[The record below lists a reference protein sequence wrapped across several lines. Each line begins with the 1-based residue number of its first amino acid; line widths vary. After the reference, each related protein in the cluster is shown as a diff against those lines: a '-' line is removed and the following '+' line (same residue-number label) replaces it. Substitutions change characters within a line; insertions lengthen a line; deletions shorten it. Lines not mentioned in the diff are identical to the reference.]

1 MYKQISKKLLEAKE
15 GKDKLLIK
23 ESILF
28 FVKEIEN
35 VINSPDI
42 FLRNKLFFSEFI
54 EDRNFIFGVN
64 DLSIFNEAKA
74 DINISTS
81 GIIAELF
88 NIYGVSDGENISN
101 RLKDALFS
109 LHSKLS
115 RDIIEND
122 ADINAL
128 HIIFE
133 DIKQKFV

>member
-15 GKDKLLIK
+15 SKDKLLIK

-42 FLRNKLFFSEFI
+42 FLRNKLFFSGFI

-74 DINISTS
+74 DINMSTS